1 IEIELYF
8 AFTPPQVIIRS
19 PGHVRTYIM
28 PPPFNT
34 IQDYVNLFV
43 RQWVDSA
50 KLSMEVGKILRQL
63 GQAVVDRI
71 VQDHVLGSDV
81 GHGDSAVLVEGHD
94 PVAVQAATR
103 VHTDWQRIDLREF
116 APSIR

>member
-1 IEIELYF
+1 MVIIGRPDQLGKAGVCRGVGHVALVMTWAGVKVIRAAKVIFRPCGHNGRLDVIIQIELYF

-28 PPPFNT
+28 PPTFNT

-50 KLSMEVGKILRQL
+50 KLSMEVGKIL
-63 GQAVVDRI
+63 
-71 VQDHVLGSDV
+71 
-81 GHGDSAVLVEGHD
+81 
-94 PVAVQAATR
+94 
-103 VHTDWQRIDLREF
+103 
-116 APSIR
+116 